1 MDKIRVLIVDD
12 SAFVRKA
19 LTRIFNSDPLTEVV
33 GAASSGGEA
42 IEKVLALQPDVL
54 TLDIIMPGM
63 DGLDTLKVL
72 MEKRPTPVLM
82 LSQLTRQGAEM
93 TLKALELG
101 ALDFVD
107 KSSAG
112 MMDFL
117 VLGREILLKVKSIA
131 GSKPIK
137 VTPLQ
142 QTVSPVTTRSAV
154 DVVAIGTSTGGP
166 IALQMLLPKFR
177 EDVNFGL
184 LVVQH
189 MPRGF
194 TEPFAR
200 RLDAICNL
208 QVREAEEGDVVQPG
222 VALVAPAGLHLT
234 IKRVKG
240 GVAALRHQVALSLNP
255 PDMMH
260 RPSADVLF
268 RSVAENYG
276 KRSIGVIMTGMGSDG
291 AQGLKAL
298 RDSGGFT
305 IAQDEATSAI
315 FGMPRAALELDAAD
329 IVLPLTSI
337 ADEILKRA

>member
-1 MDKIRVLIVDD
+1 MDD

-19 LTRIFNSDPLTEVV
+19 LARIFNSDPQTEVV
-33 GAASSGGEA
+33 GAASSGAEA
-42 IEKVLALQPDVL
+42 IEKVLSLQPDVL
-54 TLDIIMPGM
+54 TLDIMMPGM

-72 MEKRPTPVLM
+72 MEQRPTPVLM

-93 TLKALELG
+93 TLRALELG

-112 MMDFL
+112 IMDFL
-117 VLGREILLKVKSIA
+117 DLGREILLKVKSIA
-131 GSKPIK
+131 GSRPIK
-137 VTPLQ
+137 VTPHH
-142 QTVSPVTTRSAV
+142 QTASSVTSGSAV

-194 TEPFAR
+194 TEPLAR

-222 VALVAPAGLHLT
+222 VALVAPAGLHMT

-240 GVAALRHQVALSLNP
+240 GGAALRHQVSLSLNP

-298 RDSGGFT
+298 RDSGGFA

-315 FGMPRAALELDAAD
+315 FGMPRAALDLDAAD
-329 IVLPLTSI
+329 IVVPLTSI
-337 ADEILKRA
+337 AEEILKRA

>member
-19 LTRIFNSDPLTEVV
+19 LARIFNSDPQTEVA
-33 GAASSGGEA
+33 GTASSGSEA
-42 IEKVLALQPDVL
+42 IEKVLSLQPDVL

-72 MEKRPTPVLM
+72 MEQRPTPVLM
-82 LSQLTRQGAEM
+82 LSQLTKQGAEM
-93 TLKALELG
+93 TLRALELG

-112 MMDFL
+112 IMDFL
-117 VLGREILLKVKSIA
+117 DLGREILLKVKSIA
-131 GSKPIK
+131 GSRPIK
-137 VTPLQ
+137 VTPQ
-142 QTVSPVTTRSAV
+142 HQTPSSVTRGSAV

-194 TEPFAR
+194 TEPLAR

-222 VALVAPAGLHLT
+222 VALVAPAGLHMT
-234 IKRVKG
+234 ITRVKG
-240 GVAALRHQVALSLNP
+240 GGAALGHQVSLSLNP

-268 RSVAENYG
+268 RSVAEHYG

-291 AQGLKAL
+291 AQGLKKL

-315 FGMPRAALELDAAD
+315 FGMPRAARDLDAAD
-329 IVLPLTSI
+329 IVVPLTSI
-337 ADEILKRA
+337 AEEILKRA